1 MANRTPEAEKLLIF
15 SPEVEKYA
23 PTVAERCPDLDVVV
37 CGDYEGLGDALANER
52 PSFVLATSFKERVFP
67 RDVLFAAPSVR
78 WVHNAGA
85 GIDHLVPW
93 DPEAV
98 TVTNVSGIHVECL
111 SEYVICAMLMLNLN
125 FLGFAEQQRRHHWR
139 NAPLPSVVGKTVA
152 VVGFGKIGQGVGTR
166 AQALGMRVIGFRTQA
181 SSSPHAERVLAI
193 EELRAVVPEADFVA
207 LTVPRTPRTIGLID
221 AATIAAFKPGVYL
234 VNISRGGVVDE
245 AALLT
250 ALSTGH
256 VAAAVIDVFATE
268 PLPADSP
275 YWDLPNVFVTP
286 HTGDPLRWQERVADI
301 FCDNV
306 ERRRRGEDMVN
317 VVLPDRGY

>member
-15 SPEVEKYA
+15 SPEPEEYA
-23 PTVAERCPDLDVVV
+23 PTVAERCPDLDVVI
-37 CGDYEGLGDALANER
+37 CRDFDDLGNALAAER
-52 PSFVLATSFKERVFP
+52 PSYVLATTFKGQVFP

-85 GIDHLVPW
+85 GVDHLVPW

-98 TVTNVSGIHVECL
+98 AVTNVSGIHVECL
-111 SEYVICAMLMLNLN
+111 SEYVICAMLTLNLN
-125 FLGFAEQQRRHHWR
+125 FLRFAEQQRRHYWH
-139 NAPLPSVVGKTVA
+139 NEPLPSVVGKTVA
-152 VVGFGKIGQGVGTR
+152 VVGFGKIGQGVGVR

-181 SSSPHAERVLAI
+181 ASSPHAERVLAI
-193 EELRAVVPEADFVA
+193 EDLRTVVPEADFVA
-207 LTVPRTPRTIGLID
+207 LTVPRTPRTISLID
-221 AATIAAFKPGVYL
+221 AAMIEAFKPGVYL
-234 VNISRGGVVDE
+234 VNISRGRIVDE
-245 AALLT
+245 AALLA
-250 ALSTGH
+250 ALSSGH

-275 YWDLPNVFVTP
+275 FWDLPNVFVTP
-286 HTGDPLRWQERVADI
+286 HTGDPERWQTRVAGI

-306 ERRRRGEDMVN
+306 ERRRRGDDMVN